1 MKVNL
6 WGDLPT
12 QVLQKG
18 LDAATLRQEVIS
30 NNVANVNTPGF
41 KRSNVTFEEGLKKAL
56 AGREN
61 NYQRTSLLED
71 TSPEAVKD
79 NRTSMRND
87 LNNVDMEIE
96 MLNLSSNQIKYNGLI
111 QLLNDRYSNLR
122 YVINEGRR

>member
-71 TSPEAVKD
+71 TSPEGVKD

>member
-30 NNVANVNTPGF
+30 NNVANINTPGF

>member
-111 QLLNDRYSNLR
+111 QLLNNRYSNLR

>member
-71 TSPEAVKD
+71 TSPESVKD